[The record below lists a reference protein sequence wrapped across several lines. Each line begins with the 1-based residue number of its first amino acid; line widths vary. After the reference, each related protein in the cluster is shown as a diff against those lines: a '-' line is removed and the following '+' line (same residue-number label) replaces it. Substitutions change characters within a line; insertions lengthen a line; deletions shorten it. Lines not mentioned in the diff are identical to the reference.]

1 MENIITFQDLQELV
15 GFIQPHTY
23 DYVYIS
29 LGSKMNESVTTF
41 SYPIK
46 DNEIV
51 SNAEYQMIPAFIRLQ
66 PETNKILSLVI
77 DDFHN
82 STLHKWNINSMKNT
96 LKHHKN
102 VQLVFFDQN
111 ITLSNIT
118 HIIQTITNVFKN
130 IVSPTHILVCNY
142 ICFKSSNLIE
152 LNFENQ
158 LPTKIQKAMG
168 LQYKDCFYQWFGYSF
183 YTYNHIYHYN
193 SYHLQ
198 KLMNFNYITSLL
210 NKILKNKQLDIYNI
224 ETVDYELQRLNKY
237 DRKWSTFQDEIICFV

>member
-82 STLHKWNINSMKNT
+82 STLHKWNVNYMKKT

-102 VQLVFFDQN
+102 VQLVLFDQS

-118 HIIQTITNVFKN
+118 HTIQTITNIFKN
-130 IVSPTHILVCNY
+130 IVSPTHILLCNY
-142 ICFKSSNLIE
+142 ICFKSSNLTE

-168 LQYKDCFYQWFGYSF
+168 VQYRDCFYQWFGYSF

-224 ETVDYELQRLNKY
+224 ETVDYELQQLNKY